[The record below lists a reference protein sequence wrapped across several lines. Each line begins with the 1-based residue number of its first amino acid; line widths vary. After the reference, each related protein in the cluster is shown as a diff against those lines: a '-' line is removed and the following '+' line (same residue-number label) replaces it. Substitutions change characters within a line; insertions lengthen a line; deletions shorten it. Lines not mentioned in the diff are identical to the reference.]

1 MTAVITVP
9 SSLDDLT
16 FEQVLDQLAAQPTDA
31 KVIIDARHCAFASPF
46 GLTGLLT
53 LAQTRVVRPTFLP
66 PEDADKVTY
75 WARAGFFRR
84 PSMRHAGI
92 WPDTNVG
99 GADGQVHRDDHRTD
113 RMPRPHRVLG

>member
-46 GLTGLLT
+46 GLTGLL
-53 LAQTRVVRPTFLP
+53 
-66 PEDADKVTY
+66 KIG
-75 WARAGFFRR
+75 RA
-84 PSMRHAGI
+84 H
-92 WPDTNVG
+92 V
-99 GADGQVHRDDHRTD
+99 
-113 RMPRPHRVLG
+113 